1 MFLATHAT
9 FGAIIGRAAPDPV
22 SAFFLAFF
30 SHFLLDI
37 IPHGDADLYKDYK
50 RGNKVKLALSYT
62 MIDAI
67 VTAYVVVA
75 IAQAR
80 LFDSGLNVAAGIV
93 GGLLPDLLV
102 GVYEITKTQWLKK
115 FHEIHFFFHNMFV
128 NRYRD
133 VSFMTGV
140 AYQLIVL
147 LILQKRI

>member
-9 FGAIIGRAAPDPV
+9 VGAIVGRAAPDPI
-22 SAFFLAFF
+22 SAFFLAFA

-50 RGNKVKLALSYT
+50 RGNKVRLALSYT

-80 LFDSGLNVAAGIV
+80 LFDSGLNVAAGVV

-102 GVYEITKTQWLKK
+102 GIFEVTKTRWLVK
-115 FHEIHFFFHNMFV
+115 FHAVHFFFHNMFV
-128 NRYRD
+128 NKYRD

-140 AYQLIVL
+140 AYQLVI
-147 LILQKRI
+147 LIFLQTRI

>member
-9 FGAIIGRAAPDPV
+9 VGALIGRAAPDPV
-22 SAFFLAFF
+22 SAFILSFV

-37 IPHGDADLYKDYK
+37 VPHGDANLYKDYK

-67 VTAYVVVA
+67 VTAYLVVA

-80 LFDSGLNVAAGIV
+80 LFDSGINVAMGIV

-102 GVYEITKTQWLKK
+102 GIFEVTNTKLLAR
-115 FHEIHFFFHNMFV
+115 FHGIHFYFHNLFV

-133 VSFMTGV
+133 VSFGV
-140 AYQLIVL
+140 GVMYQLAILFVL
-147 LILQKRI
+147 QTRI

>member
-9 FGAIIGRAAPDPV
+9 IGAIIGRAAPDPV
-22 SAFFLAFF
+22 SAFCLAFA

-50 RGNKVKLALSYT
+50 RGNKVKVALGYT

-67 VTAYVVVA
+67 ITAYVVVA

-80 LFDSGLNVAAGIV
+80 LFDSGLNVAAGVV

-102 GVYEITKTQWLKK
+102 GVFEVTKTRWLAK
-115 FHEIHFFFHNMFV
+115 FHAVHFFFHNIFV
-128 NRYRD
+128 NKYRD

-140 AYQLIVL
+140 VYQLAI
-147 LILQKRI
+147 LIFLQTRI